1 MGPGEG
7 EDCISTVFMFIIIN
21 RKRFVMNRK
30 KVFFTLFLLIAVV
43 YSSLYGQYRNP
54 EDINEWRDKTIMVFS
69 PHPDDELYSAG
80 TLAILAKNGNTIYI
94 VQFCTGNAGSRDF
107 EMTSERLAMIRK
119 KEDTEANKI
128 IGVPEENII
137 WLGYDDGML
146 EYVNR
151 KDLCREVCGLIR
163 KYQPDAVFSFD
174 PGSMRMQ
181 WHKTDHRKA
190 ASVTLD
196 AARAAAYFLV
206 FPEHWTNMGL
216 MPITRT
222 SFFFFG
228 SHEPNFKVDITE
240 TAELKFQAAC
250 QYISQFEQYK
260 YTGTELTPEDKEKRR
275 KNSRWLKVSADG
287 RIYEKFRRVR
297 ESMSF

>member
-1 MGPGEG
+1 
-7 EDCISTVFMFIIIN
+7 MFIAIN

-30 KVFFTLFLLIAVV
+30 NVFFTLFLLIALV

-54 EDINEWRDKTIMVFS
+54 EDINEWRGKTVMVFS
-69 PHPDDELYSAG
+69 PHPDDELKAAG

-128 IGVPEENII
+128 IGIPEENII

-146 EYVNR
+146 EYINE

-163 KYQPDAVFSFD
+163 KYHPDAVFSFD
-174 PGSMRMQ
+174 PGSMWMQ
-181 WHKTDHRKA
+181 WHKTDHRMA
-190 ASVTLD
+190 AFITLD

-206 FPEHWTNMGL
+206 FPEHKTNMGL
-216 MPITRT
+216 MPFTVT
-222 SFFFFG
+222 DFFFFG
-228 SHEPNFKVDITE
+228 SHEPNSKVDITE
-240 TAELKFQAAC
+240 TAELKFRAAC
-250 QYISQFEQYK
+250 QHTSQFGKGNHK
-260 YTGTELTPEDKEKRR
+260 YTGPEMAPEDKEKQR
-275 KNSRWLKVSADG
+275 NRWSTVGADG
-287 RIYEKFRRVR
+287 RIYEEFRRIR
-297 ESMSF
+297 ESLSY